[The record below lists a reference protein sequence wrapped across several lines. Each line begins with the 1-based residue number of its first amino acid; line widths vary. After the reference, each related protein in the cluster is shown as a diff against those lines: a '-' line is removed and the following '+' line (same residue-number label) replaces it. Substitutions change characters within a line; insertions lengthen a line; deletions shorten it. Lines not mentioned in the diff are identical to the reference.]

1 MTPKEQAD
9 KWFTQF
15 GDRAKDQIDG
25 MLKSRSLYIGS
36 IGYSE
41 LVYWNE
47 VKREIEN
54 IKSNEEDEKKLEEDK
69 KKKQDPPK

>member
-15 GDRAKDQIDG
+15 GHGAKDQIDA

-41 LVYWNE
+41 LVYWNG
-47 VKREIEN
+47 VKQEIEN
-54 IKSNEEDEKKLEEDK
+54 IKL
-69 KKKQDPPK
+69 